1 MRSLGVEMKQGADL
15 RLRAGALAFAT
26 AAVMNIPAIFSIHP
40 PTDPGHNREFA
51 MGANTASYR
60 LATTL
65 QIYALIPV
73 IFGMIAL
80 YAILATTP
88 ARRWAMASL
97 VLTISGAG
105 LALPGGGFAAVV
117 MPAAGVL
124 LSQGVEEN
132 VVALLDQVYRE
143 PALIAVFLGGLLYN
157 AGLLITSVAVWRS
170 GAFPRWM
177 AVLVAATA
185 IIGTATFLD
194 VSVAAFLA
202 LAAGIS
208 RKALPKT
215 PSQ

>member
-1 MRSLGVEMKQGADL
+1 
-15 RLRAGALAFAT
+15 
-26 AAVMNIPAIFSIHP
+26 MNIPAIFSIHP

-132 VVALLDQVYRE
+132 VVALLDQVYRAGIDSSV
-143 PALIAVFLGGLLYN
+143 PRRPSLQRWSAHHQRCGL
-157 AGLLITSVAVWRS
+157 
-170 GAFPRWM
+170 
-177 AVLVAATA
+177 A
-185 IIGTATFLD
+185 IRCVPTLDGCARRCDCDYRHSNFLD

>member
-51 MGANTASYR
+51 MGATTASYR

-132 VVALLDQVYRE
+132 VVALLDQVYR
-143 PALIAVFLGGLLYN
+143 
-157 AGLLITSVAVWRS
+157 
-170 GAFPRWM
+170 
-177 AVLVAATA
+177 
-185 IIGTATFLD
+185 
-194 VSVAAFLA
+194 
-202 LAAGIS
+202 AGI
-208 RKALPKT
+208 
-215 PSQ
+215 

>member
-1 MRSLGVEMKQGADL
+1 
-15 RLRAGALAFAT
+15 
-26 AAVMNIPAIFSIHP
+26 
-40 PTDPGHNREFA
+40 
-51 MGANTASYR
+51 
-60 LATTL
+60 
-65 QIYALIPV
+65 
-73 IFGMIAL
+73 
-80 YAILATTP
+80 
-88 ARRWAMASL
+88 
-97 VLTISGAG
+97 
-105 LALPGGGFAAVV
+105 
-117 MPAAGVL
+117 VL

-143 PALIAVFLGGLLYN
+143 PALIAVFRGGLLYN

-194 VSVAAFLA
+194 VAVLARVGAALSVAAFLT

-215 PSQ
+215 PTQ

>member
-1 MRSLGVEMKQGADL
+1 
-15 RLRAGALAFAT
+15 
-26 AAVMNIPAIFSIHP
+26 
-40 PTDPGHNREFA
+40 

-185 IIGTATFLD
+185 IIGTATFLTCRSLPSLPWQP
-194 VSVAAFLA
+194 VSPVKRCRKRRASKAFLLSPQQA
-202 LAAGIS
+202 LRRGGERLELLLS
-208 RKALPKT
+208 FLT
-215 PSQ
+215 NS

>member
-1 MRSLGVEMKQGADL
+1 MKQGADL

-117 MPAAGVL
+117 MPAAGGAAQSRRRGKCCGTSRPG
-124 LSQGVEEN
+124 LS
-132 VVALLDQVYRE
+132 R
-143 PALIAVFLGGLLYN
+143 
-157 AGLLITSVAVWRS
+157 
-170 GAFPRWM
+170 
-177 AVLVAATA
+177 
-185 IIGTATFLD
+185 
-194 VSVAAFLA
+194 
-202 LAAGIS
+202 AGIDS
-208 RKALPKT
+208 SVPRR
-215 PSQ
+215 PSLQRWSAHHQRCGLAIRCVPTLDGCARRCDCDYRHSDFS